1 MASLVLT
8 INLTEDGV
16 TVPGFPLTRTVTSTE
31 VTGKNTYTRASG
43 GGYVELPLAELGA
56 INFAVVTTDQD
67 ITIRFNDQS
76 DAGLPLDA
84 NGVLVLAT
92 CDIPTGATNKIEA
105 DNSSGNTANV
115 TSYIGGA

>member
-8 INLTEDGV
+8 INLTEDGDQ
-16 TVPGFPLTRTVTSTE
+16 VPGFPISRTVTSSE
-31 VTGKNTYTRASG
+31 VTGKNTYTRADG
-43 GGYVELPLAELGA
+43 AGYVELPLAELGA
-56 INFAVVTTDQD
+56 INFAIVTTDKD
-67 ITIRFNDQS
+67 ITIRFNDQT

-105 DNSSGNTANV
+105 DNSSGETTTI

>member
-1 MASLVLT
+1 MATLKLT
-8 INLTEDGV
+8 ISLTEDGSP
-16 TVPGFPLTRTVTSTE
+16 VPGFPITRSITSTE
-31 VTGKNTYTRASG
+31 TTGKNTYTRATG

-56 INFAVVTTDQD
+56 INVAVVTTDKD
-67 ITIRFNDQS
+67 ISLRFNDQS
-76 DAGLPLDA
+76 DGGLPLDA

-105 DNSSGNTANV
+105 DNSSGETATL